1 MNFPFSY
8 LMKYAQYNPIKQPT
22 IFLLIFSMFDQ
33 ATAVDKE
40 SAAPFRL
47 VKLPEYRSKIPIKI
61 RYGV

>member
-1 MNFPFSY
+1 MNFPFCY
-8 LMKYAQYNPIKQPT
+8 LMKYAQYNPIKQQT

-33 ATAVDKE
+33 TTAANKE

-61 RYGV
+61 RYGL

>member
-1 MNFPFSY
+1 MNFPFCY
-8 LMKYAQYNPIKQPT
+8 LMKYAQYNPMKQPT

-33 ATAVDKE
+33 TTAANKE
-40 SAAPFRL
+40 SAARFRL